1 MDHVMHTLVGKA
13 ATWGAQIRSGVQ
25 EACCDPGKLLGH
37 SRQPWAADALA
48 AAGAACLAAARKLGG
63 GVVRRRGG
71 SLLASQ
77 LDVMQRGMAA
87 AGLRGD
93 NVRVLIAV
101 RDPLEIIESAY
112 FYHVRGPEPAQ
123 RTTPSLWVDALQGL
137 CEGRALRLVPRP
149 PDDACHAIRA
159 VNANTTSYAALLQQL
174 PPRLGILAEAANSYS
189 DLPAVASARDVAK
202 ESAGVATVLEL
213 ADVFDDFD
221 AALGAALRFL
231 RPGVHTDDACIA
243 ALRPLD
249 ISRVR
254 TEGGHDACVRANAPV
269 EVRSRLS
276 ALLARLAPPWGNVMS
291 RAGWY
296 ADLVEPLRALTPP
309 ACSDKHVSDPEL
321 GPFRQELGRLLRAS
335 DYFTQHIEPLRRKG
349 GYIP

>member
-1 MDHVMHTLVGKA
+1 MRTL
-13 ATWGAQIRSGVQ
+13 RS
-25 EACCDPGKLLGH
+25 
-37 SRQPWAADALA
+37 
-48 AAGAACLAAARKLGG
+48 
-63 GVVRRRGG
+63 
-71 SLLASQ
+71 
-77 LDVMQRGMAA
+77 
-87 AGLRGD
+87 
-93 NVRVLIAV
+93 
-101 RDPLEIIESAY
+101 
-112 FYHVRGPEPAQ
+112 
-123 RTTPSLWVDALQGL
+123 
-137 CEGRALRLVPRP
+137 
-149 PDDACHAIRA
+149 
-159 VNANTTSYAALLQQL
+159 NT
-174 PPRLGILAEAANSYS
+174 
-189 DLPAVASARDVAK
+189 
-202 ESAGVATVLEL
+202 
-213 ADVFDDFD
+213 
-221 AALGAALRFL
+221 
-231 RPGVHTDDACIA
+231 ACIA

-254 TEGGHDACVRANAPV
+254 TEGGHDACLRANAPV

>member
-1 MDHVMHTLVGKA
+1 MRTLVGEA
-13 ATWGAQIRSGVQ
+13 ATWGAQIRNGVN
-25 EACCDPGKLLGH
+25 EACCDSGKLLGY

-48 AAGAACLAAARKLGG
+48 AAGAACLTAARKLGG
-63 GVVRRRGG
+63 GVVSRRGRMVP
-71 SLLASQ
+71 SQ
-77 LDVMQRGMAA
+77 LDVVQRGMAA

-93 NVRVLIAV
+93 NVRVLITV

-112 FYHVRGPEPAQ
+112 FFHVRRPEPAQ

-159 VNANTTSYAALLQQL
+159 VNASTISGTRAAGP
-174 PPRLGILAEAANSYS
+174 PPRLGILAEAANSYIHG
-189 DLPAVASARDVAK
+189 LPAVASARDTAK

-243 ALRPLD
+243 ALRTLD

-254 TEGGHDACVRANAPV
+254 TEGGPTRACVRTHPS
-269 EVRSRLS
+269 RSARASSLR
-276 ALLARLAPPWGNVMS
+276 ARLAPPWGNVMS

-309 ACSDKHVSDPEL
+309 AC
-321 GPFRQELGRLLRAS
+321 FRSTCR
-335 DYFTQHIEPLRRKG
+335 TQSSGLSSRSSAGSCARRTISHSTSMLD
-349 GYIP
+349 GYIR